1 MPGSN
6 GSQSPRAK
14 PFIKWVGGKGQLLGQ
29 LGQLLPSDLSSR
41 KQFDYREPFVGG
53 GAMLFFML
61 CNFPNIRSAT
71 INDLNKNLVTAYTAV
86 RDSPEELISL
96 LSEQQSKYRECPSE
110 VDRKEF
116 YLSERARYNAQ
127 GLSSVETAAL
137 FIFLNRTC
145 FNGLHRVN
153 SRGLFNVPFG
163 RSTNPL
169 ICDEETIR
177 ADSALLQK
185 VEILNGDFEATAI
198 GASPGTFF
206 YFDPPYR
213 PLTQT
218 SSFTAYAADGFDDK
232 EQKRLADFC
241 RPLKDDW
248 SLDTEEMLKR
258 AESNQCGM
266 IFANPNDSFFEEAFD
281 GFDINRVS
289 ASRMINSKADG
300 RGKISELAI
309 RNYRKC

>member
-1 MPGSN
+1 MPSKD
-6 GSQSPRAK
+6 SQSSGAK

-71 INDLNKNLVTAYTAV
+71 INDLNKNLVTAYTTV

-198 GASPGTFF
+198 GASPETFF

-218 SSFTAYAADGFDDK
+218 SSFTAYATDGFDDK

-241 RPLKDDW
+241 RQLNANGHQW
-248 SLDTEEMLKR
+248 LL
-258 AESNQCGM
+258 SNSDPHNS
-266 IFANPNDSFFEEAFD
+266 NPNDNFFEEAFD

-309 RNYRKC
+309 RNYRR

>member
-185 VEILNGDFEATAI
+185 VEILNGDFEAAAI
-198 GASPGTFF
+198 GASPETFF

-218 SSFTAYAADGFDDK
+218 SSFTAYATDCFDDK

-241 RPLKDDW
+241 RQLNANGHQW
-248 SLDTEEMLKR
+248 LL
-258 AESNQCGM
+258 SNSDPHNS
-266 IFANPNDSFFEEAFD
+266 NPNDNFFEEAFD

-300 RGKISELAI
+300 RGKISELVI
-309 RNYRKC
+309 RNYRR